1 MDLKIIKTKTKMRRK
16 IVMNNGQILYLYD
29 AKLTNPN
36 GDPDEEN
43 RPRMDGIQ
51 EKNLVTDLRLK
62 RYVRDF
68 ALDQGHEIY
77 VQKVENKH
85 VTSEERIKGMTPDEA
100 VKNFMDIRL
109 FGATVT
115 KKGDNR
121 SYIGPVQFNWGYS
134 LNRVELVESSITS
147 HFSSKSGNK
156 QGSIGKDYR
165 VKYSFIAFS
174 GTISGNRGK
183 EVNLCQEDIEFLDKS
198 MVKAIPLLSTRS
210 KIGQYPRLYLR
221 LTFIDNETMLK
232 DLRTLIKLKKEED
245 IFDINEVK
253 LDVKELVDYLLGKK
267 ELIKKIYIF
276 QDESLNTIYE
286 NDEKSL
292 VELLSEFNINILN

>member
-1 MDLKIIKTKTKMRRK
+1 
-16 IVMNNGQILYLYD
+16 MNNGQILYLYD

-77 VQKVENKH
+77 VQKVDNNH
-85 VTSEERIKGMTPDEA
+85 VTSEERIDKMTPKEA
-100 VKNFMDIRL
+100 VESFIDIRL
-109 FGATVT
+109 FGATIT
-115 KKGDNR
+115 KKGDNK

-134 LNRVELVESSITS
+134 LNKVELIESSITS

-174 GTISGNRGK
+174 GTISGNRAK
-183 EVNLCQEDIEFLDKS
+183 EVDLKDNDIDFLDKS
-198 MVKAIPLLSTRS
+198 MVKAIPLMSTRS

-221 LTFIDNETMLK
+221 LEFIDKETMLK
-232 DLRTLIKLKKEED
+232 DLRTLVKLTKEED
-245 IFDINEVK
+245 VFDINEIKLNVK
-253 LDVKELVDYLLGKK
+253 DLVDYLLDNKD
-267 ELIKKIYIF
+267 LIKRINIF
-276 QDESLNTIYE
+276 QDKSLNTIYE
-286 NDEKSL
+286 KNEKPL
-292 VELLSEFNINILN
+292 DELLSEFEINILN